1 VVSEQGDTKR
11 STGIYGDLIAITA
24 RMEEAARAHGVPQKA
39 VINLHRDNCRD
50 GP

>member
-1 VVSEQGDTKR
+1 
-11 STGIYGDLIAITA
+11 
-24 RMEEAARAHGVPQKA
+24 MEEAARVHGVPQKA